1 VAADLD
7 AMRAQLNAAGINAPF
22 AMTEHNALMTVY
34 GTWNPLPRSDGVTC
48 SLAAAVYTTDLICS
62 LAARND
68 VDSAEHWSLIGN
80 WLFGAMYSDG
90 TLRPGGNVLA
100 GLGQAM
106 TGRHLAVQVTG
117 PTANV
122 PAFGAKPAQTAMPL
136 LGAFACGSDGM
147 VRTILVNRSPSRTLR
162 VRLASSVGANAGYKA
177 TVRTLNTLDP
187 LRAYTFGTGAPD
199 WTVSTVAADANG
211 VTVTVPAHA
220 VVIVLLP
227 APTGGVTGTDRDID
241 N

>member
-1 VAADLD
+1 
-7 AMRAQLNAAGINAPF
+7 
-22 AMTEHNALMTVY
+22 
-34 GTWNPLPRSDGVTC
+34 
-48 SLAAAVYTTDLICS
+48 
-62 LAARND
+62 
-68 VDSAEHWSLIGN
+68 
-80 WLFGAMYSDG
+80 MYNNG

-106 TGRHLAVQVTG
+106 TGRRLAMQVSS

-136 LGAFACGSDGM
+136 LGAFTCGSNGT
-147 VRTILVNRSPSRTLR
+147 VRTILVNRSPSRALR
-162 VRLASSVGANAGYKA
+162 VRLTCSAGANAGAKA
-177 TVRTLNTLDP
+177 DVRTLNALDP

-199 WTVSTVAADANG
+199 WTASTVAADANG

-220 VVIVLLP
+220 VVIVFLP
-227 APTGGVTGTDRDID
+227 APTGGVTGTDRDVD